1 MRQRTALVT
10 GSTNGIGRAT
20 AIALAKEGYFVI
32 VSGRNAE
39 RGKQVVKTIT
49 TDGGKAIFVASDL
62 SDKASADKLAKEALA
77 AAPDGKIDVLV
88 NNAGRGLFKPT
99 AETTEE
105 EFHETISLNAKV
117 PFFLVAALAPLMAER
132 GDGAIINISTM
143 VSQFGMLNMPVYGA
157 SKAALNL
164 LTKSWA
170 AEFGPKGV
178 RVNVVSPGP
187 TKTDVTREEM
197 LNRLAATTP
206 AGRPSQPE
214 DIAAA
219 VVFLA
224 SDGAKQIHGN
234 ILNVDGGRVA
244 I

>member
-1 MRQRTALVT
+1 MSQKTALVT
-10 GSTNGIGRAT
+10 GSTSGIGRAT
-20 AIALAKEGYFVI
+20 AIALAKESHFVI
-32 VSGRNAE
+32 VSGRNEE
-39 RGKQVVKTIT
+39 RGRQVVEEIT
-49 TDGGKAIFVASDL
+49 ANGGNASFVTSNL
-62 SDKASADKLAKEALA
+62 LDKASADKLAKEALA
-77 AAPDGKIDVLV
+77 AAPDGKIDLLV
-88 NNAGRGLFKPT
+88 NNAGRGLLKPT
-99 AETTEE
+99 AKTTEE

-132 GDGAIINISTM
+132 GDGVIINISTM
-143 VSQFGMLNMPVYGA
+143 VSQFGMPNMPVYGA

-187 TKTDVTREEM
+187 TITNVDRKER
-197 LNRLAATTP
+197 LNQLATTT
-206 AGRPSQPE
+206 PSGKPSTPE

>member
-1 MRQRTALVT
+1 MAQKTALVT
-10 GSTNGIGRAT
+10 GSTSGIGHAT
-20 AIALAKEGYFVI
+20 ALALAKEGYYVI
-32 VSGRNAE
+32 ISGRNEE
-39 RGKQVVKTIT
+39 RGKSVVKAIA
-49 TDGGKAIFVASDL
+49 DAGGSASFVQVDL
-62 SDKASADKLAKEALA
+62 SDKASADRLAKESLA
-77 AAPDGKIDVLV
+77 AAPKGEIDVLV
-88 NNAGRGLFKPT
+88 NNAGRGMFKST

-105 EFHETISLNAKV
+105 EFNNTISLNAKV
-117 PFFLVAALAPLMAER
+117 PFFLVAALAPLMAKR
-132 GDGAIINISTM
+132 GGGAIINISTM

-187 TKTDVTREEM
+187 TKTGVVSSDM
-197 LNRLAATTP
+197 LDRLSATTP
-206 AGRPSQPE
+206 AGKPSTPE

-244 I
+244 V

>member
-1 MRQRTALVT
+1 MSQKTALVT
-10 GSTNGIGRAT
+10 GSTNGIGKAT
-20 AIALAKEGYFVI
+20 AFALAKEGHFVI

-39 RGKQVVKTIT
+39 RGQQVVEAIT
-49 TDGGKAIFVASDL
+49 AKGGKARFVASNL
-62 SDKASADKLAKEALA
+62 SDKASADKLAKEALE

-105 EFHETISLNAKV
+105 EFHDIISLNAKV

-143 VSQFGMLNMPVYGA
+143 VSQFGMVNMSIYGA

-187 TKTDVTREEM
+187 TKTDVVSEDM
-197 LNRLAATTP
+197 LNRLATTTP
-206 AGRPSQPE
+206 AGKPSMPE

-244 I
+244 V